1 MKMIKKIDSKDNKR
15 VVHAGK
21 LKNKIYI
28 KECHEFL
35 IEGYKSIELAL
46 KAGLV
51 KEIFTTKE
59 LDIDSSIT
67 QYLVNQIII
76 EKISS
81 NVNPEGVVAVCETLP
96 NFKPKKM
103 QKVVY
108 LDNIQ
113 DPGNM
118 GTLIRTALA
127 FNYDAVVISEN
138 SVSIYNSKVV
148 SATKGAMF
156 LIPIIYGPLER
167 YEKDQKIIVST
178 LADNSIDSR
187 ELGKIDSFVLV
198 LGNEAHGV
206 SDSSLKMSDIN
217 VKISISNID
226 SLNVAIAGGI
236 LMEKFR

>member
-1 MKMIKKIDSKDNKR
+1 MKMISKIESKDNKR

-21 LKNKIYI
+21 LKNKNHI

-35 IEGYKSIELAL
+35 VEGHKSIELAL

-51 KEIFTTKE
+51 KEVFTTKE
-59 LDIDSSIT
+59 LDIDQSIP

-81 NVNPEGVVAVCETLP
+81 NVNPEGVVAVCHTLD
-96 NFKPKKM
+96 NIKPKKL

-108 LDNIQ
+108 LDNVQ

-138 SVSIYNSKVV
+138 SVSIYNPKVV

-156 LIPIIYGPLER
+156 LIPILFGPLER
-167 YEKDQKIIVST
+167 YEEDQKIIVST
-178 LADNSIDSR
+178 LADNSIDSNQ
-187 ELGKIDSFVLV
+187 LTKTDSFVLV
-198 LGNEAHGV
+198 LTPSRRQVCNQ
-206 SDSSLKMSDIN
+206 
-217 VKISISNID
+217 
-226 SLNVAIAGGI
+226 
-236 LMEKFR
+236 